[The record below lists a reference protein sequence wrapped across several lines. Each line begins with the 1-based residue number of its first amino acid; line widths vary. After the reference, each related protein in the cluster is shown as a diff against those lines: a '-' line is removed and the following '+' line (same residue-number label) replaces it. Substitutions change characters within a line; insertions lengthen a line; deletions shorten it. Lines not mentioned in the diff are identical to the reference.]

1 MNCKKIQEK
10 FPDFLVG
17 DLDQKSKERVQAHI
31 ASCASCREELESLSA
46 IWTKLGVLPE
56 ERPSNGLR
64 TRFYTMLE
72 NYKQE
77 LGTERPAFSLRKL
90 LTGWSTAWWP
100 RRPVFQL
107 SLALV
112 LLVVGLAS
120 GYLLNSVRGS
130 SMELAQ
136 LQQEVH
142 DMRQVVAASLLE
154 KSSPSERLR
163 GVSWSSQVK
172 HPDAE
177 MLEKLMNTLN
187 NDPNVNVRL
196 SVVDALYLFYDNPV
210 VKNGII
216 ESLPSQAS
224 PLVQVA
230 IIDLITDM
238 RERKAI
244 ESLKTLIQTEE
255 FNPQVKQ
262 HAELGIQKISF

>member
-1 MNCKKIQEK
+1 MNCKKTQEK

-17 DLDQKSKERVQAHI
+17 DIDQKYKEQVQAHI
-31 ASCASCREELESLSA
+31 ASCASCREELETLSA

-64 TRFYTMLE
+64 NRFYTMLE
-72 NYKQE
+72 SYKKD
-77 LGTERPAFSLRKL
+77 LGKERPPFSLKKL
-90 LTGWSTAWWP
+90 FTSWTAAWWP

-107 SLALV
+107 SLSLV
-112 LLVVGLAS
+112 LLVVGMAS
-120 GYLLNSVRGS
+120 GYLLNSARGS
-130 SMELAQ
+130 RLELAQ
-136 LQQEVH
+136 LQQDVR

-154 KSSPSERLR
+154 KPSPSERLR

-187 NDPNVNVRL
+187 NDSNVNVRL
-196 SVVDALYLFYDNPV
+196 SVVDALYLFYDKPI
-210 VKNGII
+210 VKEGIM
-216 ESLPSQAS
+216 ESLPRQTS

-255 FNPQVKQ
+255 LDPQVKQ
-262 HAELGIQKISF
+262 HAELGLQRISF